1 MTLSAATVV
10 FVLSLHSFIISDTA
24 TIMAFPISGRTTT
37 TFRQAP
43 VTTWAVLDEN
53 NENNNNNNNKNRRSG
68 DEDFSLDNIEYTG
81 TVDWDAE
88 WKKVSQDKDF
98 LKNRPGSDFYKS
110 EAEIAAI
117 VRGT

>member
-1 MTLSAATVV
+1 MTLSAGIAVAVLILSFCLLLDSAT
-10 FVLSLHSFIISDTA
+10 SFTV
-24 TIMAFPISGRTTT
+24 TTT
-37 TFRQAP
+37 ASTGRIP
-43 VTTWAVLDEN
+43 VRKYWAVLDEN
-53 NENNNNNNNKNRRSG
+53 NSNNNDKRRSS

-98 LKNRPGSDFYKS
+98 LKNRPGSDFYKT

-117 VRGT
+117 VRSWYIV